1 MKLSEIKV
9 KDELKHQDDLIQ
21 KACMSEREHV
31 LEGYPQRDDFQRDYA
46 RILYSS
52 AFRRLQGKMQILG
65 IETSAFFRN
74 RLTHSLE
81 VAQIAKGIRML
92 IDEKVFKR
100 KSNLSDLF
108 LLDAAAL
115 AHDIGHPAF
124 GHKGERVL
132 SSLLNQVDKNL
143 YFEGNAQNY
152 SVLRRLEKKDPTF
165 MGLNLTYR
173 TMLAINKY
181 IVKEGTTNHN
191 GKVVKKFMYKDDFE
205 FLNEFRE
212 KNNLLQKRTLDV
224 QIIEIAD
231 DIAYAVHDLEDG
243 LSQGYFNIDEIL
255 YELNVEDNDFT
266 NEERNKASKQM
277 SAIVEDA
284 RKTAKNSCSYKNL
297 QEYSQVFRKYL
308 TSKLTHHFMNDIELK
323 EVSKKE
329 AEEHGTIKDSYE
341 LKLGE
346 SYPLCKIL
354 SKKIYKCVTR
364 HPDIAIY
371 ESRGAKVIKELFNIY
386 SNPDINI
393 KWQLLPPDYRPITQD
408 DKEDKSTY
416 AKVASDYIAG
426 MMDTF
431 AIETY
436 ERLFNIPFNSIYI
449 ENLKLK
455 D

>member
-1 MKLSEIKV
+1 MKLTDNKAKNEIG
-9 KDELKHQDDLIQ
+9 HQDSLI
-21 KACMSEREHV
+21 KNPNMNEREHKIDK
-31 LEGYPQRDDFQRDYA
+31 YPKRDDFQRDYA

-92 IDEKVFKR
+92 IDEKVYHKQ
-100 KSNLSDLF
+100 SDLSDLF

-132 SSLLNQVDKNL
+132 NSLLKDKGL

-181 IVKEGTTNHN
+181 IVEEGTKNHN
-191 GKVVKKFMYKDDFE
+191 DKVVEKFMYKDDFE
-205 FLNEFRE
+205 FLNKFRE
-212 KNNLLQKRTLDV
+212 ENNLLRKRTLDV

-255 YELNVEDNDFT
+255 YELNVADNDFT
-266 NEERNKASKQM
+266 DEERSFASKQM
-277 SAIVEDA
+277 YAIVNDA
-284 RKTAKNSCSYKNL
+284 RNIAQKSCSYKNL
-297 QEYSQVFRKYL
+297 QEFSQVFRKNL
-308 TSKLTHHFMNDIELK
+308 TSKLTHYFMNDIELK
-323 EVSKKE
+323 EVSEEE

-346 SYPLCKIL
+346 SYSLCKIL

-386 SNPDINI
+386 SNPDINK

-408 DKEDKSTY
+408 DKGDERTY
-416 AKVASDYIAG
+416 ARVASDYIAG

-436 ERLFNIPFNSIYI
+436 ERLFNTPFNSICI
-449 ENLKLK
+449 EDLKLK

>member
-1 MKLSEIKV
+1 MKLSEIKA
-9 KDELKHQDDLIQ
+9 KEELERQDSLIQ
-21 KACMSEREHV
+21 NVRMKEREYV
-31 LEGYPQRDDFQRDYA
+31 LEEYPERDDFQRDYA

-92 IDEKVFKR
+92 IDENVFKR
-100 KSNLSDLF
+100 KSELSDLF

-132 SSLLNQVDKNL
+132 NSLLNDVDKNL

-181 IVKEGTTNHN
+181 IVEEGTTNNN

-205 FLNEFRE
+205 FLNKFRKE
-212 KNNLLQKRTLDV
+212 NNLLKTRTLDV

-255 YELNVEDNDFT
+255 YELNVADNDFT
-266 NEERNKASKQM
+266 NEERSFASKQM
-277 SAIVEDA
+277 NAIVNDA
-284 RKTAKNSCSYKNL
+284 RNIAQKSCSYKNL
-297 QEYSQVFRKYL
+297 QEFSQVFRKNL
-308 TSKLTHHFMNDIELK
+308 TSKLTHYFMNDIELK
-323 EVSKKE
+323 EVSEEE

-346 SYPLCKIL
+346 SYSLCKIL

-371 ESRGAKVIKELFNIY
+371 EFRGAKVIKELFNIY
-386 SNPDINI
+386 SNPDINK

-408 DKEDKSTY
+408 DKGDKRTY
-416 AKVASDYIAG
+416 ARVASDYIAG

-436 ERLFNIPFNSIYI
+436 ERLFNTPFNSICI
-449 ENLKLK
+449 EDLKLK